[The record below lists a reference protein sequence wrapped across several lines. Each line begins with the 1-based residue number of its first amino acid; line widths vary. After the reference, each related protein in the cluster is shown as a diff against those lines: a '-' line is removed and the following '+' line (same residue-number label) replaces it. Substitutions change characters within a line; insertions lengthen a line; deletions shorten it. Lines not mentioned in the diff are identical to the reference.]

1 MKKSCRYCGGVHALN
16 VECPQKPAK
25 AWKSKYSRET
35 CAAKFRSTNAWTE
48 KAQAIKKR
56 DRYLC
61 RVCLAR
67 GKINSK
73 GLSVH
78 HIIPLRDN
86 YDRRLEDDNLI
97 TLCEQHHSMAE
108 RGRISK
114 EELFELVNSTVHI
127 PPGGEPSV
135 AGKRQDRGGSQTHT
149 KFPK

>member
-1 MKKSCRYCGGVHALN
+1 MN
-16 VECPQKPAK
+16 TECPQKPAK
-25 AWKSKYSRET
+25 VWKSKYARET

-61 RVCLAR
+61 RICLAR
-67 GKINSK
+67 GEVNNN

-86 YDRRLEDDNLI
+86 YDKRLDNDNLI

-108 RGRISK
+108 RGQISK
-114 EELFELVNSTVHI
+114 EELFELVNKPVHI
-127 PPGGEPSV
+127 PP
-135 AGKRQDRGGSQTHT
+135 RG
-149 KFPK
+149 